1 MGYSKNHRFLKSK
14 KIYPSPNNAHKIM
27 NKYKIVSLVLGIALL
42 ATMTRLVAIHRD
54 ATTNEPN
61 SVSSTAHAVMSNILS
76 RKSVRSYTHE
86 AVTRSQLDTLVRVA
100 MAAPTGRD
108 MRPWKFI
115 VIDDKAMMQK
125 LANTLPYAKMLTEA
139 QAAIVVCG
147 DLSITDKEG
156 KPSTNWAFDCSAA
169 TENLLLQAEAMGLGA
184 VWTGVYPYEDRTAA
198 VQSVISLP
206 QNIVPFCLVPIGHPK
221 GEPQPKDKYNKE
233 NIHYNGW

>member
-14 KIYPSPNNAHKIM
+14 QIYPSPNNAHKIM

-54 ATTNEPN
+54 ATNNEPN
-61 SVSSTAHAVMSNILS
+61 SMSSTVHAVMSNILS
-76 RKSVRSYTHE
+76 RKSVRSYTNE

-125 LANTLPYAKMLTEA
+125 LANALPYAKMLTEA

-147 DLSITDKEG
+147 DLSITDK
-156 KPSTNWAFDCSAA
+156 
-169 TENLLLQAEAMGLGA
+169 
-184 VWTGVYPYEDRTAA
+184 
-198 VQSVISLP
+198 
-206 QNIVPFCLVPIGHPK
+206 
-221 GEPQPKDKYNKE
+221 
-233 NIHYNGW
+233 